1 MSCLMKSELGVQI
14 ALNFWG
20 GDSIFKSAVYYGLI
34 KGNGYNVLHVW
45 FVENKDKLEA
55 LISNISLRT

>member
-1 MSCLMKSELGVQI
+1 MSHEKWVGSTDSIKLLG
-14 ALNFWG
+14 G

>member
-1 MSCLMKSELGVQI
+1 M
-14 ALNFWG
+14 G

-34 KGNGYNVLHVW
+34 KGNGYVLHVW

>member
-1 MSCLMKSELGVQI
+1 MSHEKWVGSTDSIKLL
-14 ALNFWG
+14 G